1 MARMTR
7 PRLRAAE
14 PLARHAM
21 RLTFC
26 DGTVHVLNFTPLIA
40 ESVGLAPLRDEA
52 VFATGG
58 IIEGEGW
65 AVVWPEPDIQI
76 GADTLWL
83 DALAQNAPDE
93 NARIFAEWRARNG
106 LSLAEAAKALGMS
119 ARTINAY
126 GRGVRPIPRYVVLAC
141 KGWDAER
148 NPSRR

>member
-65 AVVWPEPDIQI
+65 AVVWRRDL
-76 GADTLWL
+76 GA
-83 DALAQNAPDE
+83 
-93 NARIFAEWRARNG
+93 
-106 LSLAEAAKALGMS
+106 
-119 ARTINAY
+119 
-126 GRGVRPIPRYVVLAC
+126 GRRGD
-141 KGWDAER
+141 G
-148 NPSRR
+148 